1 MGQGGGRE
9 GELLKK
15 MTENFIFRQKIA
27 IFLTLREIVKKIS
40 QKC

>member
-15 MTENFIFRQKIA
+15 MTEKINFRQKLA
-27 IFLTLREIVKKIS
+27 FFNATNFF
-40 QKC
+40 